1 MKRLICS
8 MVLLILGSAAC
19 STQPLKLSTDS
30 ADTRDDGLVKVE
42 NSKLDMSFVR
52 PNVNWSQY
60 TQLYFEPVKVTNDH
74 APDYKPPR
82 IDRISDGMNASYEL
96 REQDLQKMADEFH
109 LMIQKVF
116 NNEQPYTLVD
126 KPGEGTLVIE
136 AAVTDIRLSAPREDT
151 RRSYSSMGKTY
162 SQNSGSMV
170 LLASIKDGGTGEV
183 LAKAADRGQGF
194 DQWRQNTAVFNWGDV
209 RTVYRSWAN
218 SLKNALIQAGAE
230 TQK

>member
-1 MKRLICS
+1 MKRLTCS
-8 MVLLILGSAAC
+8 IFLLLSLTAC
-19 STQPLKLSTDS
+19 STQPLSLSTDS
-30 ADTRDDGLVKVE
+30 NDASADGLVRIN
-42 NSKLDMSFVR
+42 NSQLDISFAR

-60 TQLYFEPVKVTNDH
+60 TKLYFEPVKVTNDH

-82 IDRISDGMNASYEL
+82 IDRRTDGMNASYDL

-109 LMIQKVF
+109 KMTLSVF
-116 NNEQPYTLVD
+116 NQDQPFILVNEA
-126 KPGEGTLVIE
+126 GEGTLVIE
-136 AAVTDIRLSAPREDT
+136 AAVTDIRLTAPREDS

-162 SQNSGSMV
+162 SQSSGSMV
-170 LLASIKDGGTGEV
+170 LLASIKDGKTGEV

-194 DQWRQNTAVFNWGDV
+194 EQWQQNTSVFNWGDV
-209 RTVYRSWAN
+209 KTVYRSWAN

>member
-1 MKRLICS
+1 MKRLTGY
-8 MVLLILGSAAC
+8 MALLLLNMTAC
-19 STQPLKLSTDS
+19 SSQPLSLSTNS
-30 ADTRDDGLVKVE
+30 ADIRDDGLVKVD
-42 NSKLDMSFVR
+42 NSQLDMSFIR

-60 TQLYFEPVKVTNDH
+60 TKLYFEPVKVTNDH
-74 APDYKPPR
+74 ASDYKPPR
-82 IDRISDGMNASYEL
+82 IDRHSDGVNASYDL

-109 LMIQKVF
+109 LMTEKVF
-116 NNEQPYTLVD
+116 NKEQPFILVSEAE
-126 KPGEGTLVIE
+126 EGTLVVE
-136 AAVTDIRLSAPREDT
+136 VAVTDIRMTAPREDS
-151 RRSYSSMGKTY
+151 RRSYSSMGKTF

-170 LLASIKDGGTGEV
+170 LLAKIKDGKTGQV

-194 DQWRQNTAVFNWGDV
+194 DQWRQNTSVFNWGDV